1 MHHGILRQVIYIYF
15 NKLKLTRYV
24 KGLLGEDENIKSYS
38 AKDYKWTPLEKGYI
52 AYRVNQAYFVKVK
65 TIMNVE
71 NNRLSIETKTD
82 RVIPIN
88 LILVTNDLY
97 ISDVYSCNN
106 PNKIVLVLSSDLGES
121 TFITWSLTENQEVH
135 NYSIKGKF
143 TYISGLSSEA
153 GYILNNNRYINLD
166 TGLPNYFFN
175 HNFAELDENL
185 RNGYK
190 INRDGKSDD

>member
-1 MHHGILRQVIYIYF
+1 M
-15 NKLKLTRYV
+15 
-24 KGLLGEDENIKSYS
+24 LGEDENIKSYS

-153 GYILNNNRYINLD
+153 GYILNSNRYINLD